1 MLNYRQ
7 TIDYSANDKLVMR
20 LKRQNMLND
29 IEILKIT
36 NKSVIYENQ
45 ETIAY
50 DVVNAFNDRN
60 IINIMVLSKTQSGK
74 TGSMCATI
82 KQYLEDCNNLIPI
95 ENIYIITGHSSIEWK
110 TQTIDRMPEILHKR
124 VFHRAEL
131 PTTFTTEI
139 KEKKNILIIMDE
151 IQVAA
156 QNNQTLYKT
165 FKEFKQ
171 AIII

>member
-1 MLNYRQ
+1 MLNHRQ

-29 IEILKIT
+29 IEVLKIT

-50 DVVNAFNDRN
+50 DVVNAFQDKN

-82 KQYLEDCNNLIPI
+82 KQY
-95 ENIYIITGHSSIEWK
+95 
-110 TQTIDRMPEILHKR
+110 
-124 VFHRAEL
+124 
-131 PTTFTTEI
+131 
-139 KEKKNILIIMDE
+139 
-151 IQVAA
+151 
-156 QNNQTLYKT
+156 
-165 FKEFKQ
+165 
-171 AIII
+171 